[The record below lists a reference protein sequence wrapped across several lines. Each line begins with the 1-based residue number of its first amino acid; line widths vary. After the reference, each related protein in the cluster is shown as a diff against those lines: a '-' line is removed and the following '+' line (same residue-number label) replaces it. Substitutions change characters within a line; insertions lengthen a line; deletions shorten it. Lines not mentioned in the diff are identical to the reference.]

1 MSVVSEDVWSRE
13 ASEEVILERRVAY
26 GTKSQHKELVVGW
39 LTGYNGPH
47 DLILHR

>member
-13 ASEEVILERRVAY
+13 ASEEVILERRVVY
-26 GTKSQHKELVVGW
+26 GTKNQHKLVVGW
-39 LTGYNGPH
+39 LMGYKGPH